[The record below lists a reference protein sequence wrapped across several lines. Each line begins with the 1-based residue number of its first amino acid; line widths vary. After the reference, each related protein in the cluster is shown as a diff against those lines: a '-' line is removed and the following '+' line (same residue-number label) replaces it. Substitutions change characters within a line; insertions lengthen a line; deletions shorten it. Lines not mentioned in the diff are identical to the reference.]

1 MTTQSIGIFREDI
14 SSTLNGRQTLNGIA
28 PNGLT
33 VVECN
38 SDRAG
43 LPSVPDEISPQP
55 ATRIRVAAAHPNHG
69 RVGYGC
75 QWPSGSPQ
83 WWPGGVSTGGQ
94 QKSPPRVKVRR
105 WRGPPWVSWVS

>member
-1 MTTQSIGIFREDI
+1 MTAQSIGIFREDI

-38 SDRAG
+38 IDCAG

-69 RVGYGC
+69 RVGYGGRHRAC
-75 QWPSGSPQ
+75 MPQ
-83 WWPGGVSTGGQ
+83 
-94 QKSPPRVKVRR
+94 KLY
-105 WRGPPWVSWVS
+105 